1 MKEASLHATLRTT
14 GKGLSRAARRA
25 GYTPA
30 VVYGHGLDGLPVKVG
45 TGELRRV
52 LSSHAGLVKLQVEGQ
67 DDPYPTMIK
76 DVQTDPVKG
85 ELLHVDFFR
94 VALGEAVRTTVPVV
108 LRGQE
113 MVAKAGG
120 ILGHHLHEVEVEC
133 LPTDIPRAIEVDVA
147 KVHVGQHLTV
157 GDLEVPPGVKVL
169 TGPGD
174 LVLVVDAPKAAE
186 EAASATTRAEP
197 ELVEA
202 KGKTQPK
209 EE

>member
-1 MKEASLHATLRTT
+1 MTETTLHATLRTPGT
-14 GKGLSRAARRA
+14 GSSRAARRA
-25 GYTPA
+25 GSTPA
-30 VVYGHGLDGLPVKVG
+30 VVYGHGLDGLPVSVG

-52 LSSHAGLVKLQVEGQ
+52 LSSHASLVKLQVEGQ

-94 VALGEAVRTTVPVV
+94 VALGEAVRTRVPVA

-120 ILGHHLHEVEVEC
+120 ILGHYLHEVEVEC
-133 LPTDIPRAIEVDVA
+133 LPSDIPRAIEVDVT
-147 KVHVGQHLTV
+147 KVHVGQRLTV

-174 LVLVVDAPKAAE
+174 VVLVVDAPKAAE
-186 EAASATTRAEP
+186 EAAPDTTRAEP
-197 ELVEA
+197 AVVES
-202 KGKTQPK
+202 KGKTQSK